1 MELTKIEKLLVKYEN
16 AETSL
21 QEEQLLKEYFTQD
34 NIAPHL
40 EKYSTLFNYFSLAKT
55 ETFSK
60 PIVLSKPKEKKN
72 YKWLSVAAS
81 IALLFSVF
89 IGQQQYKKHQ
99 EKKKA
104 MEIYAQVSEGLKLL
118 STNLK
123 KGENAVERLYTYEN
137 TAKKILK

>member
-21 QEEQLLKEYFTQD
+21 QEEQVLKTYFSQD

-40 EKYSTLFNYFSLAKT
+40 EQYKVLFTYFSVAKK
-55 ETFSK
+55 ETLRK
-60 PIVLSKPKEKKN
+60 PIVLSKHKRN

-81 IALLFSVF
+81 IVLLFSVF
-89 IGQQQYKKHQ
+89 IGQQQYKNYQ

>member
-1 MELTKIEKLLVKYEN
+1 MELTKIEKLVEKYEN
-16 AETSL
+16 AETTL
-21 QEEQLLKEYFTQD
+21 QEENILKSYFSKD
-34 NIAPHL
+34 NVAPHL
-40 EKYSTLFNYFSLAKT
+40 EQYKVIFNYFSIAKA

-60 PIVLSKPKEKKN
+60 PIVLPKTNKKKN

-89 IGQQQYKKHQ
+89 IGQQEYKKYQ

-104 MEIYAQVSEGLKLL
+104 MKIYAQVSEGLKLL

-123 KGENAVERLYTYEN
+123 KGENAVLKLYTYEN

>member
-21 QEEQLLKEYFTQD
+21 QEEQVLKAYFSQD
-34 NIAPHL
+34 DIAPHL
-40 EKYSTLFNYFSLAKT
+40 EHYKVLFAYFSVAKT
-55 ETFSK
+55 ETLSK
-60 PIVLSKPKEKKN
+60 PIVLLKRKRN

-89 IGQQQYKKHQ
+89 IGQQEYEKYQ